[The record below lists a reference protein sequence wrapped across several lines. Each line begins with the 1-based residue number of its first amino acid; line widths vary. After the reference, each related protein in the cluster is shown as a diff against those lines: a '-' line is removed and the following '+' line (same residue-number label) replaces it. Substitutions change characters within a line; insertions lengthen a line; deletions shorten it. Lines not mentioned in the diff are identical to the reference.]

1 MSTVSAYTGLG
12 LAARKVSNSST
23 ESDSCFGS
31 YTDEIRGGGAGEEM
45 LLSDL
50 VISLEQ
56 KFSQYSEK
64 AFYILVE
71 SAC

>member
-1 MSTVSAYTGLG
+1 MSAYSGLG

-31 YTDEIRGGGAGEEM
+31 YTDEIRGGGAGEET

-50 VISLEQ
+50 VIRAKVFTIFGEGPP
-56 KFSQYSEK
+56 Y
-64 AFYILVE
+64 
-71 SAC
+71 

>member
-1 MSTVSAYTGLG
+1 MTRRPVSTVSAYTGLG

-50 VISLEQ
+50 VIRA
-56 KFSQYSEK
+56 KVFTISEK
-64 AFYILVE
+64 APY
-71 SAC
+71 